1 MTDAP
6 LILVVDDIEDNRYAL
21 TRRLKREGYER
32 VIEAT
37 NGREA
42 LDKLESENVDLVL
55 LDIMMPEIDGF
66 EVLRRMRADTRLRHV
81 GVIIISASEEL
92 ESIVKAVELGAEDY
106 IPKPFNPTLLKAR
119 IDASLT
125 RKRRRSSSRRRV

>member
-42 LDKLESENVDLVL
+42 LVAFPLQPPGERIAIVLDVVD
-55 LDIMMPEIDGF
+55 DQDQ
-66 EVLRRMRADTRLRHV
+66 RRIGHGAPRASNSCIL
-81 GVIIISASEEL
+81 A
-92 ESIVKAVELGAEDY
+92 
-106 IPKPFNPTLLKAR
+106 
-119 IDASLT
+119 
-125 RKRRRSSSRRRV
+125 SSRSISMGLVS

>member
-66 EVLRRMRADTRLRHV
+66 EVLRRMRADTAAAPCRRHHHLGLR
-81 GVIIISASEEL
+81 
-92 ESIVKAVELGAEDY
+92 GAGEHRQGGR
-106 IPKPFNPTLLKAR
+106 A
-119 IDASLT
+119 
-125 RKRRRSSSRRRV
+125 RRRGLHSQAVQSDPAQGPHRRLAHPQATARP